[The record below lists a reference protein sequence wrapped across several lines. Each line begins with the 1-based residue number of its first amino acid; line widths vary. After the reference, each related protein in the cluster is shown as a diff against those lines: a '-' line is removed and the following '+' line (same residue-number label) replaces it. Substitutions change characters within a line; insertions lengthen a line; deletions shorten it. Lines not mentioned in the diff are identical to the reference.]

1 MSHPPYSLGRRED
14 SEDAG
19 TLPNRMTVTSTLRF
33 RPRSED
39 NSESIACEA
48 QHPALTKEP
57 LRASVRMF
65 VQCEYQP
72 SFLPPSYLFSIFVF
86 PDPPGPPEIEGYE
99 NKKPLRSGE
108 TVTLVCISRGG
119 NPLATVT
126 WYKNGHRVDSSY
138 TTIPNGSK
146 NTYEFTAA
154 EEDNNAVYSCQAK
167 NDLIVKPLKAEIT
180 TIVQCK
186 WLKDLLLNMLLCVK
200 C

>member
-1 MSHPPYSLGRRED
+1 MFNVSFIND
-14 SEDAG
+14 SNDG
-19 TLPNRMTVTSTLRF
+19 F
-33 RPRSED
+33 
-39 NSESIACEA
+39 SI
-48 QHPALTKEP
+48 
-57 LRASVRMF
+57 
-65 VQCEYQP
+65 
-72 SFLPPSYLFSIFVF
+72 YLFQTFLFS
-86 PDPPGPPEIEGYE
+86 DPPGPPQIEGYT
-99 NKKPLRSGE
+99 NKQALRSGD

-138 TTIPNGSK
+138 TTVPNGSK

-186 WLKDLLLNMLLCVK
+186 WLKDSC
-200 C
+200 